1 MQMGGLPKI
10 STDLIQVETLARS
23 FAQLARSAE
32 KTSSSVA
39 VPKKPLDSPPL
50 HIHKLGAE
58 VLRVEGRRVGKVD
71 ESVRDLARDMLRS
84 MYTAHGIG
92 LAAPQVG
99 VDKQLLVIDLDP
111 ETPSTPPLVLINPE
125 IISASAG
132 LDTYEEGCLSIPG
145 VYLDVVRPTAVQVS
159 FRDEMGRPRTM
170 KADGLMARCIQH
182 EVDHLNGVLFVDRVM
197 DKAGL
202 LKELKDHGFQSTDVR
217 PIT

>member
-1 MQMGGLPKI
+1 MGRLPKI
-10 STDLIQVETLARS
+10 STVLIQVETLARS

-50 HIHKLGAE
+50 HIHKLGDD

-71 ESVRDLARDMLRS
+71 ELVRDLARDMLRS
-84 MYTAHGIG
+84 MYTARGIG

-125 IISASAG
+125 IVSASAG

-182 EVDHLNGVLFVDRVM
+182 EMDHLNGVLFVDRVT
-197 DKAGL
+197 DKGGL

>member
-1 MQMGGLPKI
+1 MGRLPKI
-10 STDLIQVETLARS
+10 STVLIQVETLARS

-84 MYTAHGIG
+84 MYTARGIG

-182 EVDHLNGVLFVDRVM
+182 EMDHLNGVLFVDRVT
-197 DKAGL
+197 DKGGL